1 MVPGADMDMS
11 SKQPGQTLI
20 KRNCYDQ
27 SLAPNYLVLYMTYM
41 YMVETTPTEDNGLLG
56 AP

>member
-1 MVPGADMDMS
+1 MDMS